1 MWTDRQVKAIK
12 PRESRY
18 RLAEATKQ
26 RGTGRLVLDIQPNG
40 VKTFFFKYS
49 RNLEGKAKRIHIKIG
64 RYKDSGGGYTLYE
77 ARKIAGQYEDMIKKG
92 IDPKYYLEEQI
103 LLEAEKRRKIE
114 SAKKQATFGQL
125 LESYVANMEAEG
137 KRSFKS
143 VERSLETYVRR
154 PFSEM
159 TDNKANK
166 IEASDIK
173 SIIGRMIK
181 NNITTHAN
189 RVRSYL
195 HAAFQH
201 GLNQDNNP
209 RHFTDSPILFNLKYN
224 PVAFVPKQAD
234 YERVGE
240 HVIPE
245 KEINVIWGKL
255 EPEIAAVLVKLAF
268 CTGQRTGELIRIP
281 VTDIDL
287 KDKVLL
293 ISKDISKNKLDH
305 VVPLSNIAI
314 SILKPWLKEIEG
326 CEYLFPAMK
335 SNQKFVLDNHTSS
348 TTIAKHIRDY
358 LADQEKVEKFIPRDI
373 RRTVKTLMGKAGI
386 DKAIRDRVQN
396 HSLQDV
402 SSKHYD
408 RYDYLPEKR
417 QALKVWNDYL
427 ELILNPDKKVSHIS
441 KRRA

>member
-1 MWTDRQVKAIK
+1 MWTDRQIKAIK
-12 PRESRY
+12 PRKRRY

-77 ARKIAGQYEDMIKKG
+77 ARKIAGQYGDMIKKG
-92 IDPKYYLEEQI
+92 IDPKYHLEEQS
-103 LLEAEKRRKIE
+103 LLEADKRRKIE

-125 LESYVANMEAEG
+125 LESYVTNMEVDG

-154 PFSEM
+154 PFPKM
-159 TDNKANK
+159 IDNRANE
-166 IEASDIK
+166 IEAGDIK

-209 RHFTDSPILFNLKYN
+209 RHYTDSPILFNLKYN
-224 PVAFVPKQAD
+224 PVSFVPKQAD

-240 HVIPE
+240 HVVVE
-245 KEINVIWGKL
+245 KNITTLWKEL
-255 EPEIAAVLVKLAF
+255 EPEIACVLVKLAF
-268 CTGQRTGELIRIP
+268 CTGQRTGELIRVP
-281 VTDIDL
+281 VADISL
-287 KDKVLL
+287 KEKVLL
-293 ISKDISKNKLDH
+293 INKDISKNKLDH
-305 VVPLSNIAI
+305 IVPLSSIAI
-314 SILKPWLKEIEG
+314 STLKLWLKEIDG
-326 CEYLFPAMK
+326 CKYLFPAMK
-335 SNQKFVLDNHTSS
+335 SNQKFVADKHTSS
-348 TTIAKHIRDY
+348 TTIAKHLRDY
-358 LADQEKVEKFIPRDI
+358 IAGQKKVEKFIPRDI

-386 DKAIRDRVQN
+386 DKAIRDRIQN

-427 ELILNPDKKVSHIS
+427 DLIINPRKKVTHIS
-441 KRRA
+441 KKRA

>member
-49 RNLEGKAKRIHIKIG
+49 RNLDGKAQRIHIKIG
-64 RYKDSGGGYTLYE
+64 RYKESSGGYTLSE
-77 ARKIAGQYEDMIKKG
+77 ARTEASKYGDMIKRG
-92 IDPKYYLEEQI
+92 IDPKHYLEEQS
-103 LLEAEKRRKIE
+103 LLETEKRRQIE
-114 SAKKQATFGQL
+114 SAKKQGSFGQL
-125 LESYVANMEAEG
+125 LESYIANMDADG

-143 VERSLETYVRR
+143 VERSLKTYVRK
-154 PFSEM
+154 PFPEM
-159 TDNKANK
+159 INNKANE
-166 IEASDIK
+166 IEAGDIK

-181 NNITTHAN
+181 NSITTHSN

-245 KEINVIWGKL
+245 KEINIIWGKL
-255 EPEIAAVLVKLAF
+255 EPEIAAVLVKLAL
-268 CTGQRTGELIRIP
+268 CTGQRTGELIRVP
-281 VTDIDL
+281 VTDIDF
-287 KDKVLL
+287 KEKVLL
-293 ISKDISKNKLDH
+293 INKDISKNKLDH
-305 VVPLSNIAI
+305 IVPLSNIAI
-314 SILKPWLKEIEG
+314 SVLKPWLKEIEG
-326 CEYLFPAMK
+326 CEYLFPAIK
-335 SNQKFVLDNHTSS
+335 SNQKFVSDNHTSS
-348 TTIAKHIRDY
+348 TTIAKHIRGY
-358 LADQEKVEKFIPRDI
+358 LVDQKKVEKFIPRDI

-408 RYDYLPEKR
+408 RYDYLPEKK

-427 ELILNPDKKVSHIS
+427 DLIINPRKKVTHIGK
-441 KRRA
+441 KRA